1 MSENLDLNIIIPA
14 YNAKETLDKTL
25 MSLCLQRTKYKFDVL
40 VVNDKSDYNYKNIIN
55 KYNNYLNI
63 KELELKENVG
73 PGLAR
78 QKGIEQ
84 TKSKY
89 IMFIDADDLLYDADS
104 IKKLFNKIEEDYD
117 YVVGITIDEKQNT
130 QIMNES
136 DLHGKIY
143 KREFLLKNNI
153 KFNNTRV
160 HEDNYFNNLVLLCE
174 PKQKEILEKIYIY
187 VDNKDS
193 ITNINKEKEFEN
205 LEIYISNIKEIIE
218 EATKRNIEKDLI
230 IKYLIMKLKYI
241 NRIYNKL
248 SEKQQEIFKIWLK
261 KYDIKLEKYINN
273 TQYDEIYNELLK

>member
-1 MSENLDLNIIIPA
+1 MIDIIIPI
-14 YNAKETLDKTL
+14 YNARKTLELTL
-25 MSLCLQRTKYKFDVL
+25 MSIKLQTIIDKINIYLIDDNSSEDYKDILNKYKDM
-40 VVNDKSDYNYKNIIN
+40 NIIY
-55 KYNNYLNI
+55 KKLDKNN
-63 KELELKENVG
+63 G
-73 PGLAR
+73 PAVAR
-78 QKGIEQ
+78 QKGIEMSS
-84 TKSKY
+84 SKY

-153 KFNNTRV
+153 KFNNTRI

-174 PKQKEILEKIYIY
+174 PKQKELLENIYIY

-248 SEKQQEIFKIWLK
+248 SEKQQEIFKNWLE

-273 TQYDEIYNELLK
+273 TQYDKIYNELLK

>member
-1 MSENLDLNIIIPA
+1 MIDIIIPV
-14 YNAKETLDKTL
+14 YNARKTLELTL
-25 MSLCLQRTKYKFDVL
+25 MSIRLQT
-40 VVNDKSDYNYKNIIN
+40 IIN
-55 KYNNYLNI
+55 KINIYLIDDNSSEDYKDILNKYKDMNIIYIKLDKNN
-63 KELELKENVG
+63 G
-73 PGLAR
+73 PAVAR
-78 QKGIEQ
+78 QKGIEMSS
-84 TKSKY
+84 SKY

-153 KFNNTRV
+153 KFNNTRI

-174 PKQKEILEKIYIY
+174 PKQKELLENIYIY

-218 EATKRNIEKDLI
+218 EATKRNIEKYLI

-248 SEKQQEIFKIWLK
+248 SEKQQEIFKNWLE

-273 TQYDEIYNELLK
+273 TQYDKIYNELLK

>member
-1 MSENLDLNIIIPA
+1 MIDIIIPI
-14 YNAKETLDKTL
+14 YNARKTLELTL
-25 MSLCLQRTKYKFDVL
+25 MSIRLQT
-40 VVNDKSDYNYKNIIN
+40 IIN
-55 KYNNYLNI
+55 KINIYLIDDNSSEDYKDILNKYKDMNIIYKKLDKNN
-63 KELELKENVG
+63 G
-73 PGLAR
+73 PAVAR
-78 QKGIEQ
+78 QKGIEMSS
-84 TKSKY
+84 SKY
-89 IMFIDADDLLYDADS
+89 IIFIDADDLLYDADS

-153 KFNNTRV
+153 KFNNTRI

-174 PKQKEILEKIYIY
+174 PKQKELLENIYIY

-248 SEKQQEIFKIWLK
+248 SEKQQEIFKNWLE

-273 TQYDEIYNELLK
+273 TQYDKIYNELLK

>member
-1 MSENLDLNIIIPA
+1 MIDIIIPV
-14 YNAKETLDKTL
+14 YNARKILELTL
-25 MSLCLQRTKYKFDVL
+25 MSIKLQTIIDKINIYLIDDNSSEDYKDILNKYKDM
-40 VVNDKSDYNYKNIIN
+40 NIIY
-55 KYNNYLNI
+55 KKLDKNN
-63 KELELKENVG
+63 G
-73 PGLAR
+73 PAVAR
-78 QKGIEQ
+78 QKGIEMSS
-84 TKSKY
+84 SKY

-153 KFNNTRV
+153 KFNNTRI

-174 PKQKEILEKIYIY
+174 PKQKELLENIYIY

-248 SEKQQEIFKIWLK
+248 SDKQQEIFKNWLE

-273 TQYDEIYNELLK
+273 TQYDKIYNELLK

>member
-1 MSENLDLNIIIPA
+1 MIDIIIPI
-14 YNAKETLDKTL
+14 YNARKTLELTL
-25 MSLCLQRTKYKFDVL
+25 MSIKLQT
-40 VVNDKSDYNYKNIIN
+40 IIN
-55 KYNNYLNI
+55 KINIYLIDDNSSEDYKDILNKYKDMNIIYIKLDKNN
-63 KELELKENVG
+63 G
-73 PGLAR
+73 PAVAR
-78 QKGIEQ
+78 QKGIEMSS
-84 TKSKY
+84 SKY

-153 KFNNTRV
+153 KFNNTRI

-174 PKQKEILEKIYIY
+174 PKQKELLENIYIY

-248 SEKQQEIFKIWLK
+248 SEKQQEIFKNWLE

-273 TQYDEIYNELLK
+273 TQYDKIYNELLK

>member
-1 MSENLDLNIIIPA
+1 MIDIIIPV
-14 YNAKETLDKTL
+14 YNARKTLELTL
-25 MSLCLQRTKYKFDVL
+25 MSIKLQTIIDKINIYLIDDNSSEDYKDILNKYKDM
-40 VVNDKSDYNYKNIIN
+40 NIIY
-55 KYNNYLNI
+55 KKLDKNN
-63 KELELKENVG
+63 G
-73 PGLAR
+73 PAVAR
-78 QKGIEQ
+78 QKGIEMSS
-84 TKSKY
+84 SKY

-174 PKQKEILEKIYIY
+174 PKQKEILENVYIY

-248 SEKQQEIFKIWLK
+248 SEKQQEIFKNWLE

-273 TQYDEIYNELLK
+273 TQYDKIYNELLK

>member
-1 MSENLDLNIIIPA
+1 MIDIIIPI
-14 YNAKETLDKTL
+14 YNARKTLELTL
-25 MSLCLQRTKYKFDVL
+25 MSIKLQTIIDKINIYLIDDNSSEDYKDILNKYKDM
-40 VVNDKSDYNYKNIIN
+40 NIIYI
-55 KYNNYLNI
+55 KLDKNN
-63 KELELKENVG
+63 G
-73 PGLAR
+73 PAVAR
-78 QKGIEQ
+78 QKGIEMSS
-84 TKSKY
+84 SKY
-89 IMFIDADDLLYDADS
+89 IMLIDADDLLYDADS
-104 IKKLFNKIEEDYD
+104 IKKLYNKIEEDYD

-153 KFNNTRV
+153 KFNNTRI

-174 PKQKEILEKIYIY
+174 PKQKELLENIYIY

-248 SEKQQEIFKIWLK
+248 SEKQQEIFKNWLE

-273 TQYDEIYNELLK
+273 TQYDKIYTELLT

>member
-1 MSENLDLNIIIPA
+1 MIDIIIPI
-14 YNAKETLDKTL
+14 YNARKTLELTL
-25 MSLCLQRTKYKFDVL
+25 MSIKLQTIIDKINIYLIDDDSSEDYKDILNKYKDM
-40 VVNDKSDYNYKNIIN
+40 NIIYI
-55 KYNNYLNI
+55 KLDKNN
-63 KELELKENVG
+63 G
-73 PGLAR
+73 PAVAR
-78 QKGIEQ
+78 QKGIEMSS
-84 TKSKY
+84 SKY

-174 PKQKEILEKIYIY
+174 PKQKEILENVYIY

-218 EATKRNIEKDLI
+218 EATKRNIEKYLI

-248 SEKQQEIFKIWLK
+248 SEKQQEIFKNWLK

>member
-1 MSENLDLNIIIPA
+1 MIDIIIPV
-14 YNAKETLDKTL
+14 YNARKTLELTL
-25 MSLCLQRTKYKFDVL
+25 MSIRLQT
-40 VVNDKSDYNYKNIIN
+40 IIN
-55 KYNNYLNI
+55 KINIYLIDDNSSEDYKDILNKYKDMNIIYIKLDKNN
-63 KELELKENVG
+63 G
-73 PGLAR
+73 PAVAR
-78 QKGIEQ
+78 QKGIEMSS
-84 TKSKY
+84 SKY

-153 KFNNTRV
+153 KFNNTRI

-174 PKQKEILEKIYIY
+174 PKQKELLENIYIY

-248 SEKQQEIFKIWLK
+248 SEKQQEIFKNWLE

-273 TQYDEIYNELLK
+273 TQYDKIYNELLK

>member
-1 MSENLDLNIIIPA
+1 MIDIIIPV
-14 YNAKETLDKTL
+14 YNARKTLELTL
-25 MSLCLQRTKYKFDVL
+25 MSIRLQT
-40 VVNDKSDYNYKNIIN
+40 IIN
-55 KYNNYLNI
+55 KINIYLIDDNSSEDYKDILNKYKDMNIIYIKLDKNN
-63 KELELKENVG
+63 G
-73 PGLAR
+73 PAVAR
-78 QKGIEQ
+78 QKGIEMSS
-84 TKSKY
+84 SKY

-174 PKQKEILEKIYIY
+174 PKQKEILENIYIY

-248 SEKQQEIFKIWLK
+248 SEKQQEIFKNWLK

-273 TQYDEIYNELLK
+273 TQYDKIYNELLK

>member
-1 MSENLDLNIIIPA
+1 MIDIIIPV
-14 YNAKETLDKTL
+14 YNARKTLELTL
-25 MSLCLQRTKYKFDVL
+25 MSIKLQTIIDKINIYLIDDDSSEDYKDILNKYKDM
-40 VVNDKSDYNYKNIIN
+40 NIIYI
-55 KYNNYLNI
+55 KLDKNN
-63 KELELKENVG
+63 G
-73 PGLAR
+73 PAVAR
-78 QKGIEQ
+78 QKGIEMSS
-84 TKSKY
+84 SKY

-174 PKQKEILEKIYIY
+174 PKQKELLENIYIY

-248 SEKQQEIFKIWLK
+248 SEKQQEIFKNWLE

-273 TQYDEIYNELLK
+273 TQYDKIYNELLK

>member
-1 MSENLDLNIIIPA
+1 MIDIIIPI
-14 YNAKETLDKTL
+14 YNARKTLELTL
-25 MSLCLQRTKYKFDVL
+25 MSIKLQT
-40 VVNDKSDYNYKNIIN
+40 IIN
-55 KYNNYLNI
+55 KINIYLIDDNSSEDYKDILNKYKDMNIIYKKLDKNN
-63 KELELKENVG
+63 G
-73 PGLAR
+73 PAVAR
-78 QKGIEQ
+78 QKGIEMSS
-84 TKSKY
+84 SKY

-104 IKKLFNKIEEDYD
+104 IKKLYNKIEEDYD

-174 PKQKEILEKIYIY
+174 PKQKEILENVYIY

-193 ITNINKEKEFEN
+193 ITNINKEKEFDN

-248 SEKQQEIFKIWLK
+248 SEKQQEIFKNWLK

-273 TQYDEIYNELLK
+273 TQYDKIYNELLK

>member
-1 MSENLDLNIIIPA
+1 MIDIIIPV
-14 YNAKETLDKTL
+14 YNARKTLELTL
-25 MSLCLQRTKYKFDVL
+25 MSIKLQTIIDKINIYLIDDDSSEDYKDILNKYKDM
-40 VVNDKSDYNYKNIIN
+40 NIIY
-55 KYNNYLNI
+55 KKLDKNN
-63 KELELKENVG
+63 G
-73 PGLAR
+73 PAVAR
-78 QKGIEQ
+78 QKGIEMSS
-84 TKSKY
+84 SKY

-153 KFNNTRV
+153 KFNNTRI

-174 PKQKEILEKIYIY
+174 PKQKELLENIYIY

-248 SEKQQEIFKIWLK
+248 SEKQQEIFKNWLE

-273 TQYDEIYNELLK
+273 TQYDKIYNELLK

>member
-1 MSENLDLNIIIPA
+1 MIDIIIPI
-14 YNAKETLDKTL
+14 YNARKTLELTL
-25 MSLCLQRTKYKFDVL
+25 MSIRLQT
-40 VVNDKSDYNYKNIIN
+40 IIN
-55 KYNNYLNI
+55 KINIYLIDDNSSEDYKDILNKYKDMNIIYIKLDKNN
-63 KELELKENVG
+63 G
-73 PGLAR
+73 PAVAR
-78 QKGIEQ
+78 QKGIEMSS
-84 TKSKY
+84 SKY

-104 IKKLFNKIEEDYD
+104 IKKLYNKIEEDYD

-153 KFNNTRV
+153 KFNNTRI

-174 PKQKEILEKIYIY
+174 PKQKEILENVYIY

-218 EATKRNIEKDLI
+218 EATTRNIEKDLI